1 MIVDT
6 LLLDLTNWD
15 LVVDAFGNLAVAF
28 APYAIA
34 QDVASA
40 IKTFA
45 GEVYY
50 NTTLGVPYFAQIL
63 GQLPPVTLF
72 QTYMV
77 EATLTVPFVVANPA
91 PQCLITGFENRNVT
105 GQVTFTDSTGQTQT
119 VTIL

>member
-1 MIVDT
+1 MDT

-15 LVVDAFGNLAVAF
+15 LVVDAFGNLAVAS

-50 NTTLGVPYFAQIL
+50 NTTLGIPYFAQIL

-77 EATLTVPFVVANPA
+77 DAALTVPFVVPDPA
-91 PQCLITGFENRNVT
+91 PQCLITGFENRNVI
-105 GQVTFTDSTGQTQT
+105 GQVAFTDSTGQFQT
-119 VTIL
+119 VTIS

>member
-1 MIVDT
+1 MDT

-15 LVVDAFGNLAVAF
+15 LVVDAFGNWAMAS

-50 NTTLGVPYFAQIL
+50 NITLGIPYFAQIL

-77 EATLTVPFVVANPA
+77 DAALTVPFVVANPA
-91 PQCLITGFENRNVT
+91 PQCLITGFDNRDVI
-105 GQVTFTDSTGQTQT
+105 GQVTFTDSTGKTQIVSIT
-119 VTIL
+119 